1 MLTTRQR
8 AAALLDVLRHREDG
22 DRTADAVRRACRYR
36 AALAS
41 KAYPED
47 ALLWAWADVPSR
59 ERRDAARARGEAVV
73 LQPGELDMS
82 RTLLERV
89 DGKQVSVRTP
99 FGVLFDWIR
108 DRTLPRG
115 TLVLAGGTGCGKGVT
130 AAYAAVHLGGLFVSA
145 AGVSELPLSGSAE
158 LTRLERADLLVLDEL
173 GRESAVG
180 KTRERLI
187 ALLQQRHDARR
198 CTIVATNIA
207 SKREFGRT
215 YGDHL
220 LDRVDKSGGYHELTG
235 SSRRCTVDPKL
246 TSIERDCL
254 IADLVAEVDSLT
266 GALREGADR
275 KPIDTLAAM
284 FDVGE
289 AELEAAAE
297 RSARARE
304 QVLASA
310 RMSDLL
316 ASLVQRVVP
325 ETPASV
331 TEAED
336 ADVEEVVHG

>member
-22 DRTADAVRRACRYR
+22 DRTADAVRRASRYR

-82 RTLLERV
+82 RVLVERV

-130 AAYAAVHLGGLFVSA
+130 AAYAAVHLGGVFISA
-145 AGVSELPLSGSAE
+145 ASIGELPLSGSAE
-158 LTRLERADLLVLDEL
+158 LTRLERAELLVLDEL

-180 KTRERLI
+180 KTRERLT

-198 CTIVATNIA
+198 CTIVTTNIA
-207 SKREFGRT
+207 SNREFGRT
-215 YGDHL
+215 YGEHL
-220 LDRVDKSGGYHELTG
+220 VDRVEHSGGYHELTG
-235 SSRRCTVDPKL
+235 SSRRGSAEPRL
-246 TSIERDCL
+246 SSIERDCL

-266 GALREGADR
+266 GALREGADAAPVDR
-275 KPIDTLAAM
+275 LAAM
-284 FDVGE
+284 FGVTEPEIGE
-289 AELEAAAE
+289 AAE

-304 QVLASA
+304 QVLARA
-310 RMSDLL
+310 RMSPQL
-316 ASLVQRVVP
+316 ASIVQRVVP
-325 ETPASV
+325 ETSARQSD
-331 TEAED
+331 AED
-336 ADVEEVVHG
+336 TEIGEVAHG